1 MFLRK
6 KVSLALSGAA
16 LFMLAGA
23 SAFGQEPQQPVQSQ
37 TPDTGAP
44 QRPFGRGER
53 RGPGHGS
60 GMFGPGIMREL
71 NLTDDQQKQIHTII
85 DQSTEGNK
93 TQREELR
100 QLMEKRQQGT
110 LTADDEARAKTLHEQ
125 MRASMKETESKIAAI
140 LTPEQ
145 KAKLAELRKQREANH
160 DMFNRRGDFPGR
172 RDQNSPPAQKPA
184 SPPAQP

>member
-1 MFLRK
+1 MF
-6 KVSLALSGAA
+6 V
-16 LFMLAGA
+16 LAGA
-23 SAFGQEPQQPVQSQ
+23 SAFGQEPQQPSQSQ
-37 TPDTGAP
+37 TRDTGAP

-53 RGPGHGS
+53 RGPGHGP

-110 LTADDEARAKTLHEQ
+110 LTADDEARARTLREQ

-145 KAKLAELRKQREANH
+145 KAKLEELKKQREANH
-160 DMFNRRGDFPGR
+160 EKFNRGGGAPGR
-172 RDQNSPPAQKPA
+172 PDRGTAPVQKP
-184 SPPAQP
+184 PTTPQP

>member
-1 MFLRK
+1 MFLGK

-16 LFMLAGA
+16 LFVLAGA
-23 SAFGQEPQQPVQSQ
+23 SAFGQEPQQPGQSQ
-37 TPDTGAP
+37 TPDAGAP

-60 GMFGPGIMREL
+60 GMFGPRIMREL
-71 NLTDDQQKQIHTII
+71 NLTDDQQKQIHAII

-110 LTADDEARAKTLHEQ
+110 LTADDEARARTLREQ

-145 KAKLAELRKQREANH
+145 KAKLEELKKQREANH
-160 DMFNRRGDFPGR
+160 EKFNRGGGAPGR
-172 RDQNSPPAQKPA
+172 PDRGTAPVQKP
-184 SPPAQP
+184 PTTPQP

>member
-1 MFLRK
+1 MFLGK

-16 LFMLAGA
+16 LFVLAGA
-23 SAFGQEPQQPVQSQ
+23 SAFGQEPQQPGQSQ
-37 TPDTGAP
+37 TPDAGAP

-60 GMFGPGIMREL
+60 GMFGPRIMREL
-71 NLTDDQQKQIHTII
+71 NVTDDQQKQIHAII

-93 TQREELR
+93 TQREEL
-100 QLMEKRQQGT
+100 
-110 LTADDEARAKTLHEQ
+110 DEARARTLREQ

-145 KAKLAELRKQREANH
+145 KAKLEELKKQREANH
-160 DMFNRRGDFPGR
+160 EKFNRGGGAPGR
-172 RDQNSPPAQKPA
+172 PDRGTAPVQKP
-184 SPPAQP
+184 PTTPQP